1 MNTRKIRG
9 GSMKKNVINTYLYIS
24 WNPEGNSDSDRNY
37 FNSYMAVVRAMI
49 HEEVSISL
57 ENIGDGGAVFSSYL
71 PFDEVKEKMKHRK
84 FPYLLIDVSLNI
96 QTDTIDGYLTK
107 TQIEKLKVFIHS
119 ANENKLTSLQS
130 KLDEA
135 IKNDDYEKAIV
146 YRDLLKEK
154 KK

>member
-1 MNTRKIRG
+1 
-9 GSMKKNVINTYLYIS
+9 
-24 WNPEGNSDSDRNY
+24 
-37 FNSYMAVVRAMI
+37 MAVVRAMI